1 MATFQRRGEK
11 WRAIVRKAGA
21 KPVARTFPTKAAARE
36 WAVQVEHEISTGR
49 YRRPARGRL
58 CDVIDRYLAET
69 AELRP
74 IGRTKRSAIEGLR
87 NALGDLPLRALDTQA
102 LIRFALD
109 RRRAGAGP
117 VTIGID
123 LSYLGTILRS
133 ARALWGIEADT
144 EAVADA
150 RVALRRMGLVDRA
163 RERDRR
169 PTKDELEALFAFWQR
184 RPPREVPMADIVK
197 VAITTAM
204 RCEEITR
211 VAWRDCDLERRL
223 LTIRDRKHP
232 REKRGNDSTIPL
244 LSAREMGFDAAEI
257 IARQPRRAGRIFPV
271 KAATVSTAFTRA
283 CAECGIEDLNFH
295 DLRHEAASRLFEA
308 EYRIEQVA
316 LVTGHKD
323 WRQLRRYVQL
333 RPEDLL
339 RPVPAPAS
347 GAPGGGG
354 GAAPRGSG
362 AVVVA
367 LRPER
372 RAEFIGSKREQS

>member
-58 CDVIDRYLAET
+58 SDVIDRYLVEA

-74 IGRTKRSAIEGLR
+74 IGRTKRSAIGGIR
-87 NALGDLPLRALDTQA
+87 SALGDLPLTAIDTQS

-109 RRRAGAGP
+109 RHRAGAGP

-123 LSYLGTILRS
+123 LSYLGTILRT
-133 ARALWGIEADT
+133 ARALWGIETNT
-144 EAVADA
+144 EAITDA
-150 RVALRRMGLVDRA
+150 RVALRRLGLVERA

-169 PTKDELEALFAFWQR
+169 RSEDELEALFAFWRR
-184 RPPREVPMADIVK
+184 RPPREVPMPDIVM
-197 VAITTAM
+197 VAIVTAM

-211 VAWRDCDLERRL
+211 VAWQDCDLERRL

-244 LSAREMGFDAAEI
+244 LSACEMGFDAANI
-257 IARQPRRAGRIFPV
+257 IARQPRRAGRIFPA

-283 CAECGIEDLNFH
+283 CSECGIEDLNFH
-295 DLRHEAASRLFEA
+295 DLRHEATSRLFEA
-308 EYRIEQVA
+308 GYRIEQVA

-339 RPVPAPAS
+339 RLDPAPVS
-347 GAPGGGG
+347 GPPGGGG
-354 GAAPRGSG
+354 GAAPRDSG

-367 LRPER
+367 LRPKR
-372 RAEFIGSKREQS
+372 RAN